1 MMLKTFTFWLLAST
15 GQRAVPGTLTF
26 ITQKRGDHMTEVF
39 LEFSGA
45 NAKAQREGILTSGMV
60 GVPVHLAFDSAWDGL
75 SVTLVFE
82 GSGVTKDVVLNGEME
97 CILPWE
103 VLVQSGTKVKAGAEG
118 RDVNGE
124 LVLPSVMTVIGKTF
138 LGADPEGDESTD
150 PTLPVWAQIQQD
162 IGEISLALDEL
173 HEYAQSFGGGGE

>member
-1 MMLKTFTFWLLAST
+1 
-15 GQRAVPGTLTF
+15 
-26 ITQKRGDHMTEVF
+26 MTEVF